1 MPFMAGCQNWW
12 LPGKKC
18 ESQFFCASHFNVL
31 CDKFIN
37 VNISEWSS
45 HLLGH
50 WRHDREPILQLS
62 RKWSSMPCINLQN
75 SGISLGERC
84 IIIWW
89 KRVCGCLC
97 KNLLRFYCKLMY
109 AWFSSIKL
117 KTKSSSEYVYVTNS
131 YYPNKV
137 LFYREGSRDV

>member
-1 MPFMAGCQNWW
+1 MPLQQDVPLLKVFYEMSHRACILEEVQPIFEREVLMPFMAGCQNWW

-89 KRVCGCLC
+89 KRVCGCSQF
-97 KNLLRFYCKLMY
+97 NF
-109 AWFSSIKL
+109 FIF
-117 KTKSSSEYVYVTNS
+117 T
-131 YYPNKV
+131 
-137 LFYREGSRDV
+137 